1 MAKNIKIVPSLGII
15 ELSGSNANTS
25 ISVTDAGQIQFGDV
39 LNTGSLDVSGDL
51 VVDGTVTAREFK
63 TEFVSA
69 SIIYRS
75 GSTKFGDTDDD
86 VHEFTGSL
94 ELTGSIDIAGSPFAS
109 KFQFFDSPTVQMYN
123 QGESGVNAMFNVRG
137 ASSAAFNS
145 RSSRV
150 PLPSVSI
157 WSNFASMLA

>member
-1 MAKNIKIVPSLGII
+1 MAKNIKIIPSLGII

-25 ISVTDAGQIQFGDV
+25 ISVTDAGQIQFGNV

-75 GSTKFGDTDDD
+75 GSKTYFYRCK
-86 VHEFTGSL
+86 
-94 ELTGSIDIAGSPFAS
+94 
-109 KFQFFDSPTVQMYN
+109 
-123 QGESGVNAMFNVRG
+123 R
-137 ASSAAFNS
+137 
-145 RSSRV
+145 
-150 PLPSVSI
+150 
-157 WSNFASMLA
+157 